1 MHYQVL
7 SILKTFYN
15 PKNFPLIPP
24 LLIDYKFVTDIKT
37 KANIF
42 NKFLPEHCT
51 HLNNDSWFPTNQIF
65 LTQSRLGS
73 LAFSED
79 EIFNIIRAFSIHKAH
94 GHDDISIRMIKI
106 CDKSMLKTFKSYISE
121 LDQVILLLRYMEK
134 I

>member
-15 PKNFPLIPP
+15 PKKIPLIPP

-42 NKFLPEHCT
+42 NKFLLEHCT
-51 HLNNDSWFPTNQIF
+51 PLNNDSWFPTNQIF

-73 LAFSED
+73 LAFSEV
-79 EIFNIIRAFSIHKAH
+79 EIFNIIRAFSIHKVH
-94 GHDDISIRMIKI
+94 GHDNVSIRMIKI

-121 LDQVILLLRYMEK
+121 LNQVILLPRYMEK